1 MEVIW
6 CKYLVMTT
14 IARHSEFDIRKN
26 VHRYVQA
33 SLDYVRIVEHKLTEV
48 LEQMDNSDKN

>member
-1 MEVIW
+1 
-6 CKYLVMTT
+6 MTT

>member
-1 MEVIW
+1 
-6 CKYLVMTT
+6 MTT
-14 IARHSEFDIRKN
+14 IARHSEFDIRKKN

>member
-1 MEVIW
+1 
-6 CKYLVMTT
+6 MTT
-14 IARHSEFDIRKN
+14 IIKHPEFDTRKS
-26 VHRYVQA
+26 VYHYVEA